1 MDCRGIFWELPT
13 TRTSKPREPDS
24 SVFLCCLI
32 SCIFARGG
40 CNAET
45 GINLGC
51 GCCWRW
57 GWGVKF
63 RCTKVFK
70 ATKKWFGM
78 DGGVL
83 QDSTCFDSHGF
94 GGENN
99 WIDTWVLSQ
108 PNHVWVRGALCV
120 RREVL
125 RCHPKLRRSPVIPS
139 PTDSWVCALWV
150 GFSLWDTK
158 PIVAGKR
165 PGKKFQF
172 WPIWFTGSIQTQHC
186 RSCWGKWLA
195 LFIS

>member
-1 MDCRGIFWELPT
+1 MQRKSWSKTIILPKDGLSWHFLGAANNKNIWAKG
-13 TRTSKPREPDS
+13 TRLKR
-24 SVFLCCLI
+24 FLCCLI

-83 QDSTCFDSHGF
+83 QDSTCFDSHGL

-139 PTDSWVCALWV
+139 PTAGESVLSELA
-150 GFSLWDTK
+150 SLCE
-158 PIVAGKR
+158 
-165 PGKKFQF
+165 
-172 WPIWFTGSIQTQHC
+172 TQNP
-186 RSCWGKWLA
+186 L
-195 LFIS
+195 